1 MTPPRFL
8 SRNVLSREGLL
19 AWLMVVA
26 MVLVSDLTHQTE
38 IIFPEIAALV
48 IGGWIAAEQ
57 PWEVDRIKQILIMAL
72 SAFSGIG
79 IVRFLPL
86 PLFAQIMIAF
96 VWAVIL
102 LIMFRCTF
110 LPVISACVLPVL
122 LRVESLVYPLSVIV
136 MIILIAVVQLI
147 LERCGVR
154 KKRIHCPCCYVPRE
168 TFRHYALLLA
178 ALAVTAAFALL
189 TGATFMIAPPLLV
202 AMAEISEPGS
212 PARPKAIKIFGVV
225 TACAFIGAWGR
236 LILSVSL
243 ALPTALCAAVVML
256 LALILV
262 DRTRI
267 YFPPAGAIAI
277 LPFIIPAASLL
288 VYPFQIAAGFFVL
301 LTAAMLIGGKE

>member
-1 MTPPRFL
+1 MTPPRLL
-8 SRNVLSREGLL
+8 SRNVFSREGLI

-57 PWEVDRIKQILIMAL
+57 PWEVNRIKQILIMAL
-72 SAFSGIG
+72 SAFSGIA

-86 PLFAQIMIAF
+86 PLFAQILIAF
-96 VWAVIL
+96 TWAVIL
-102 LIMFRCTF
+102 LILFRCTF

-122 LRVESLVYPLSVIV
+122 LRVESLVYPLSVVV
-136 MIILIAVVQLI
+136 MILIIAGVQLI
-147 LERCGVR
+147 MERCGIR

-178 ALAVTAAFALL
+178 ALAITAAFALL

-202 AMAEISEPGS
+202 AMAELAEPNS
-212 PARPKAIKIFGVV
+212 PARPKATKIFAVV
-225 TACAFIGAWGR
+225 TSCAFIGAWGR

-243 ALPTALCAAVVML
+243 ALPAVVTAAVVMFL
-256 LALILV
+256 VLILLG
-262 DRTRI
+262 RTQI
-267 YFPPAGAIAI
+267 FFPPAGAIAI
-277 LPFIIPAASLL
+277 LPFIIPAESLL

-301 LTAAMLIGGKE
+301 AIAAMLIGGKE